1 MKQPLKARAPA
12 KLILSGEHA
21 VVYGKP
27 AIAMAI
33 DRYAE
38 STIISS
44 LSSAILF
51 NCLNLKYARS
61 FTIHALH
68 TLKSRLQDQYHTF
81 LEGRCGIRDVL
92 KKPFELLQYT
102 VTHLLETWNISLTQG
117 LEIQASSN
125 IPIGC
130 G

>member
-1 MKQPLKARAPA
+1 MKKQLKARSPA

-38 STIISS
+38 SMIISS

-51 NCLNLKYARS
+51 NCRNFKYAKS
-61 FTIHALH
+61 FTLHALQA
-68 TLKSRLQDQYHTF
+68 LKERLQDQYHAF
-81 LEGRCGIRDVL
+81 LEGRCCIREVL

-102 VTHLLETWNISLTQG
+102 VTHLLESWHVSLSEG
-117 LEIQASSN
+117 
-125 IPIGC
+125 
-130 G
+130 